1 MMHES
6 VSRPHRE
13 EKAMKKRIVKKDKT
27 AKTNSTE
34 KKKINEAVKK
44 IKVPKL
50 SFDAIKTAKPGEK
63 SKDENKK
70 TKVSKNKKGN
80 SKIGY
85 KLILAFCVPVIL
97 IVILGT
103 VSYNLSVS
111 SIKRQYE
118 QSVMDTVSAMSLNC
132 NLLCENVQNKAAE
145 FASNE
150 YIQAYYTK
158 SYKADAAEAQSCYR
172 SAQSVLTTVRGT
184 SSYISNYAVFGE
196 NGNGITSSTSN
207 TSREAY
213 EEYLATDEGAR
224 FKSTSGNES
233 YWSGYHKYLD
243 ENVGSSEDRYAVAYM
258 RTFAKGNGFISL
270 DITTEAIEEVLTNI
284 DNGEGSYVALFTPDN
299 RALTME
305 DGALVTTDI
314 FDGSK
319 VEEVALA
326 ATEAGNSY
334 VSFQGESHLLCVSP
348 IGKTGMVVA
357 SIVPKSTI
365 LSAASQI
372 RNATIII
379 VIVACLVALFIG
391 SVMAQGISSE
401 VKTLNKQMK
410 KVSAGDFTTE
420 FVTKRNDE
428 FKLLAGGMTDMLHN
442 IRNLMQNV
450 VEFITAVNESTDG
463 VASTAST
470 MADSMI
476 GINTAMEEV
485 AQGVAKQ
492 AEDTDVGLQEMTK
505 FSDKLNQVY
514 EGTGAMQENSKQA
527 MTAIE
532 NGKVMVYELSD
543 KSKAAAEIT
552 DVLIRN
558 IADVEENSKSIGS
571 IIATISEIAEQT
583 NLLSLNAS
591 IEAARAGEA
600 GKGFAVVAEEIR
612 KLADQ
617 SAEAGSHIRQIVS
630 VIQQKTQ
637 VTSDSAKRAE
647 EFLKTQAESIEGTVD
662 IFSEINTNV
671 TNLIQVLIKV
681 TGNMEEMVTD
691 KEKVFDSIRS
701 IAAVSEETA
710 ASAEEVTAT
719 VNGQLSDAQKLAA
732 AAEELNQEVSR
743 LQEALSQ
750 YKV

>member
-1 MMHES
+1 MEQR
-6 VSRPHRE
+6 V
-13 EKAMKKRIVKKDKT
+13 
-27 AKTNSTE
+27 
-34 KKKINEAVKK
+34 
-44 IKVPKL
+44 
-50 SFDAIKTAKPGEK
+50 G
-63 SKDENKK
+63 K
-70 TKVSKNKKGN
+70 TKN

-85 KLILAFCVPVIL
+85 KLILAFCVPVLL

-111 SIKRQYE
+111 SIKKQYE

-150 YIQAYYTK
+150 YIQEYYTK

-172 SAQSVLTTVRGT
+172 SAQAVLTTVRGT
-184 SSYISNYAVFGE
+184 SSYIANYAVFGE
-196 NGNGITSSTSN
+196 NGNGITSTSGN

-213 EEYLATDEGAR
+213 AEYMATDEGAR
-224 FKSTSGNES
+224 FESTSGNES
-233 YWSGYHKYLD
+233 YWSGYHTYLD
-243 ENVGSSEDRYAVAYM
+243 ENVGSSADKYAIAYT

-270 DITTEAIEEVLTNI
+270 DITTDAIEEVLVNI
-284 DNGEGSYVALFTPDN
+284 DNGKGSYVALFTPDN

-305 DGALVTTDI
+305 DDSLVTTDI
-314 FDGSK
+314 FSGSK
-319 VEEVALA
+319 VEEAALA

-334 VSFQGESHLLCVSP
+334 VTFQGESYLLCVSP

-357 SIVPKSTI
+357 SIVPKATI

-372 RNATIII
+372 RNATVII

-391 SVMAQGISSE
+391 TMMAQSISKE
-401 VKTLNKQMK
+401 VKTLSKQMAQ
-410 KVSAGDFTTE
+410 VSAGDFTTE
-420 FVTKRNDE
+420 FDTKRNDE

-442 IRNLMQNV
+442 IRDLMQNV
-450 VEFITAVNESTDG
+450 VEFITEVNKSTDG

-470 MADSMI
+470 MAESMT

-485 AQGVAKQ
+485 AQGVGRQ
-492 AEDTDVGLQEMTK
+492 AEDTEVGLQEMTK
-505 FSDKLNQVY
+505 FSNKLNQVY

-552 DVLIRN
+552 DVLIQN
-558 IADVEENSKSIGS
+558 IADVEENSGNIGS
-571 IIATISEIAEQT
+571 IIATINEIADQT

-612 KLADQ
+612 KLAEQ
-617 SAEAGSHIRQIVS
+617 SAEAGSHIREIIG
-630 VIQQKTQ
+630 VIQEKTQ
-637 VTSDSAKRAE
+637 ITSESAKRAE

-671 TNLIQVLIKV
+671 TNLIRVLVEV

-710 ASAEEVTAT
+710 AAAEEVTAT

-732 AAEELNQEVSR
+732 AAEELAEEVSR
-743 LQEALSQ
+743 LQELLSQ